1 MSPLFPWLL
10 PDCWREGGRELW
22 ESFAL
27 PCRGTVWALSRGHLP
42 SVGRSVAHGA
52 RGRRYPLQPR
62 SQVRPAPPPVAA
74 SSLSGATVGGNPAVV
89 ALALQDQPG
98 AVAVGRVTS
107 LWKLYPYNR
116 RTFRNAMETSG
127 VRIQR
132 KRLNAHW
139 GIDIHRPNALA
150 GIPPPA
156 GVVAIWGSKNQ
167 CGHYGLTP
175 AAPAPRLYSFSRKR
189 PYKASSAQPTGSATL
204 ATLRAGL

>member
-1 MSPLFPWLL
+1 VTFQPEPS
-10 PDCWREGGRELW
+10 G
-22 ESFAL
+22 AT
-27 PCRGTVWALSRGHLP
+27 RGDGAGVAP
-42 SVGRSVAHGA
+42 S
-52 RGRRYPLQPR
+52 QPR

-127 VRIQR
+127 WDKIQH

-150 GIPPPA
+150 RIEPLA
-156 GVVAIWGSKNQ
+156 GVVAIRGSKNQ

-189 PYKASSAQPTGSATL
+189 PYKASSAQPTGSASL
-204 ATLRAGL
+204 ATLRAGLQGARAGGL